1 MSLNINLIMESSKK
15 EFTII
20 CAGMI
25 HSDNIVDLNEI
36 KYCHRL
42 IVKMFGEI
50 VTYSEFLILVNDY
63 DSKNLS
69 DVLSSFYRKN
79 KEFLSRYEKEYLL
92 TTLIIL
98 GLSDFEIT
106 TKEVSFLED
115 FAKILKV
122 NPKTVHKLID
132 KTIKFTEKIKPEN
145 II

>member
-1 MSLNINLIMESSKK
+1 MSLNIKSIMENSKK

-63 DSKNLS
+63 DSENLS
-69 DVLSSFYRKN
+69 DILSSFYKKN

>member
-63 DSKNLS
+63 DSENLS
-69 DVLSSFYRKN
+69 DILSSFYKKN

-115 FAKILKV
+115 FAKILKL

>member
-1 MSLNINLIMESSKK
+1 MESSKK

-63 DSKNLS
+63 DSENLS
-69 DVLSSFYRKN
+69 DILSSFYKKN

-115 FAKILKV
+115 FAKILKL

>member
-63 DSKNLS
+63 DSENLS
-69 DVLSSFYRKN
+69 DILSSFYKKN

-115 FAKILKV
+115 FAKVLKV
-122 NPKTVHKLID
+122 NPKAVHKLID
-132 KTIKFTEKIKPEN
+132 KTIKFTEKIKVWTAN
-145 II
+145 

>member
-1 MSLNINLIMESSKK
+1 MESSSK
-15 EFTII
+15 EFAFI

-50 VTYSEFLILVNDY
+50 ITYPDFLILVNDY
-63 DSKNLS
+63 DSMELS
-69 DVLSSFYRKN
+69 DISSSFYKKN
-79 KEFLSRYEKEYLL
+79 KELLSRYEKEYLL

-106 TKEVSFLED
+106 TKEVSYLEG
-115 FAKILKV
+115 FAKALKI
-122 NPKTVHKLID
+122 NPRTVRKLID
-132 KTIKFTEKIKPEN
+132 KTKKFTEKINPEN

>member
-1 MSLNINLIMESSKK
+1 
-15 EFTII
+15 
-20 CAGMI
+20 
-25 HSDNIVDLNEI
+25 
-36 KYCHRL
+36 
-42 IVKMFGEI
+42 MFGEI

-63 DSKNLS
+63 DSENLS
-69 DVLSSFYRKN
+69 DILSSFYKKN

>member
-1 MSLNINLIMESSKK
+1 MSLNINSIMENSHE

-50 VTYSEFLILVNDY
+50 ITYPDFLILVNDY
-63 DSKNLS
+63 ESQKLS
-69 DVLSSFYRKN
+69 DVSSSFYKKN

-106 TKEVSFLED
+106 KKEVSYLED
-115 FAKILKV
+115 FAKVIKV

-132 KTIKFTEKIKPEN
+132 KTKKFTEKINPEN

>member
-63 DSKNLS
+63 DSENLS
-69 DVLSSFYRKN
+69 DILSSFYKKN